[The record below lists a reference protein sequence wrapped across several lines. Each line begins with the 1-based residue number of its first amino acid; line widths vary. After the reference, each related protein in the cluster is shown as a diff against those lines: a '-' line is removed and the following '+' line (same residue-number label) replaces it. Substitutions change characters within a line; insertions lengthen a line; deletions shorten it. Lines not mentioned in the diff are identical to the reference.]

1 MKAFLGGDV
10 IAWVIV
16 LSLGD
21 GENRS
26 SRVARRSI

>member
-1 MKAFLGGDV
+1 MEVFLGGALM

-21 GENRS
+21 GEKPNGCS
-26 SRVARRSI
+26 VPH